1 MSNQTTYAHI
11 TGWGKALPARRLTN
25 ADLEKIVDTADEWI
39 VSRTGIRERRI
50 VSDDETTD
58 SLGAAAAR
66 EALATANVAPEAV
79 DMVIAASCTPE
90 SLFPSIA
97 NRIQQRLGLARAAAL
112 DINQACAGFIHGL
125 AVAQGLIVSGQY
137 RTILIV
143 GAEVLTR
150 HVDWTDRA
158 TCVLFGD
165 AAGAVL
171 LQASARPGGP
181 LAFDLGSDGGGG
193 DLLTLPTDGK
203 LFMNG
208 REVYR
213 FAVTAMTASLAA
225 AIEKADVP
233 LDDIDLLIP
242 HQANIRIIQ
251 SAAQTL
257 QIPLAKV
264 FTNVEKYGNTSAASI
279 PVALCE
285 ALEEGRIQP
294 GDTLAMV
301 AFGAGLA
308 WGATVMRWTSP
319 LPPAARSAS
328 TTRETQTTARVRERA
343 VVGETAG

>member
-1 MSNQTTYAHI
+1 MNTQPTFAHI
-11 TGWGKALPARRLTN
+11 TGWGKALPQRRLTN

-50 VSDDETTD
+50 VSAGETTD
-58 SLGAAAAR
+58 SLGADAAR
-66 EALATANVAPEAV
+66 EALARANVAAASV
-79 DMVIAASCTPE
+79 DLVIAASCTPE

-97 NRIQQRLGLARAAAL
+97 NRIQERLGMKRAAAL
-112 DINQACAGFIHGL
+112 DLNQACAGFIHAL
-125 AVAQGLIVSGQY
+125 AVAQGFIVSGQY

-165 AAGAVL
+165 AAGAVVV
-171 LQASARPGGP
+171 QASPEPGGP

-193 DLLTLPTDGK
+193 DLLMLPTDGK
-203 LFMNG
+203 LVMHG

-213 FAVTAMTASLAA
+213 FAVTAMTSSLAA
-225 AIEKADVP
+225 AIEKAGVT
-233 LDDIDLLIP
+233 LDEIDLLIP

-251 SAAQTL
+251 SAAQSL
-257 QIPLAKV
+257 GVPPAKV

-285 ALEEGRIQP
+285 AIEAGRVKP
-294 GDTLAMV
+294 NDAVAMV

-308 WGATVMRWTSP
+308 WGATVVRWTSP
-319 LPPAARSAS
+319 LPHSAKKARSAKKP
-328 TTRETQTTARVRERA
+328 RA
-343 VVGETAG
+343 VAHAGATMSEPAG